1 MYEEHGEFNPPPA
14 ETTLWRYT
22 DFTKF
27 VSLLE
32 ASALFFARTDK
43 LGDPFE
49 GTHSD
54 LNYALHPILYK
65 DQQKM
70 IDQLPGIH
78 ETFRRYV
85 AVNCWHSSEYESAAM
100 WNRYARDHDGVAIK
114 TDFRSLAASFTDPT
128 TVHIGRVEYVDY
140 RSTFIPEHS
149 IYPAFL
155 CKRISF
161 EYEREVRALITEFPP
176 SDGAGLGAHSPDVWD
191 VGRYCQIELGQLI
204 HEVVVSPL
212 SPEWFIQ
219 LVQSVASKYGLRSP
233 VRRSSLADV
242 PPQGYRPNRFGRAL

>member
-1 MYEEHGEFNPPPA
+1 MDSG
-14 ETTLWRYT
+14 
-22 DFTKF
+22 
-27 VSLLE
+27 
-32 ASALFFARTDK
+32 
-43 LGDPFE
+43 
-49 GTHSD
+49 
-54 LNYALHPILYK
+54 
-65 DQQKM
+65 
-70 IDQLPGIH
+70 
-78 ETFRRYV
+78 
-85 AVNCWHSSEYESAAM
+85 
-100 WNRYARDHDGVAIK
+100 
-114 TDFRSLAASFTDPT
+114 LAASFTDPT

>member
-1 MYEEHGEFNPPPA
+1 
-14 ETTLWRYT
+14 
-22 DFTKF
+22 
-27 VSLLE
+27 
-32 ASALFFARTDK
+32 
-43 LGDPFE
+43 
-49 GTHSD
+49 
-54 LNYALHPILYK
+54 
-65 DQQKM
+65 M

-191 VGRYCQIELGQLI
+191 VGRYCQVELGQLI

-242 PPQGYRPNRFGRAL
+242 PPQGYRSNRFGRAL